1 MWIKRI
7 KLKNF
12 KSYAEAEFEFPA
24 PEQGRNLVL
33 IGAEN
38 GHGKTTL
45 LEAIY
50 LCLYGNDA
58 IQYFQRAGLDS
69 SKFKTH
75 DFIQRAL
82 HQETGSQV
90 ARAYEM
96 VLEMDLMNEH
106 VFSER
111 SIRIVRKWHFDHQSR
126 YQEADNELMLYAI
139 QQGGSLKPI
148 ADEEIQ
154 DYLEDYGL
162 PSEYSPF
169 FFFDGEQLVNRAKEL
184 GAGAWM
190 SNALN
195 GLLGIDLLNF
205 LKTEMNTYK
214 TKLYSN
220 RASNKQ
226 QEQLTEAEQKLNEAQ
241 AETQRYAE
249 ELAQLKTQKEEA
261 ETQLDDLQ
269 QQLNGAGSTQHS
281 SELIARMSEYEQN
294 IKDLDQ
300 KIQAAILALP
310 LAMLPAQDIGSL
322 KKQLTGDFHRLQ
334 HEQHKDSTASRME
347 EFWHTF
353 AQNRHAQEIL
363 PPSIL
368 TNEQLKLAL
377 RESWDSLF
385 NKLPANAS
393 KIMQHNYLDENGF
406 QASLNNI
413 ARIGSPENGLDQLN
427 SQKNQ
432 QEQRLHEANQQY
444 EQQKHSAANTD
455 RLLESLK
462 QTQARVSEI
471 DQKLGGTQ
479 TMYNRSQSETQ
490 RLQTDW
496 ENLTQDLIDSLPK
509 QQKAERAAAISTLI
523 EDLAQRL
530 RSSKLDAFR
539 QTASRLHKKI
549 AHDKQI
555 DKISIGEDGTLS
567 LFSQNGTPIEFQ
579 PLSHGE
585 KKILVLTLIA
595 ALAEITDY
603 QVPFVVDTPLTSL
616 DTRHCN
622 NLVNYWMNLN
632 RQVIIL
638 VQSAELGAP
647 AYQDLNQQGHVGKS
661 SLIQSKSLKGGGKLA
676 SIKPNTYF
684 EE

>member
-69 SKFKTH
+69 SKFKPH

-82 HQETGSQV
+82 HQEAAKQP

-96 VLEMDLMNEH
+96 VLEMDLMGSH
-106 VFSER
+106 IFSER
-111 SIRIVRKWHFDHQSR
+111 SIRIVRKWHFDHQAR
-126 YQEADNELMLYAI
+126 YLEADNELHLYLI
-139 QQGGSLKPI
+139 QQGSLKPI

-154 DYLEDYGL
+154 DYLEDYGV

-205 LKTEMNTYK
+205 LKTEVDAYK
-214 TKLYSN
+214 TKLYSS
-220 RASNKQ
+220 RANSKQ
-226 QEQLTEAEQKLNEAQ
+226 QEQLADAERKLNEAR
-241 AETQRYAE
+241 AETNRYAE
-249 ELAQLKTQKEEA
+249 ELAQLEAQKEEA
-261 ETQLDDLQ
+261 ENQLDDIQ
-269 QQLNGAGSTQHS
+269 TQLRGAGSTQHS

-294 IKDLDQ
+294 IKDLEQ

-310 LAMLPAQDIGSL
+310 LALLPERDISSL
-322 KKQLTGDFHRLQ
+322 KTQLTGDYHRWQ
-334 HEQHKDSTASRME
+334 HEQRKDSTASRME

-353 AQNRHAQEIL
+353 AQNPHTQEVLSPKIL
-363 PPSIL
+363 ASK
-368 TNEQLKLAL
+368 QLKLAL
-377 RESWDSLF
+377 CESWDSLF
-385 NKLPANAS
+385 NKLPSNAS
-393 KIMQHNYLDENGF
+393 AVMQHNYLDENGF
-406 QASLNNI
+406 QAAFNNI
-413 ARIGSPENGLDQLN
+413 ARISSPDNGLDQLN
-427 SQKNQ
+427 NQKSQ
-432 QEQRLHEANQQY
+432 QEQRLHEVNQQY
-444 EQQKHSAANTD
+444 DQQKDSAANTD

-462 QTQARVSEI
+462 QAQARVSEI
-471 DQKLGGTQ
+471 DQKRGGAEA
-479 TMYNRSQSETQ
+479 NLERSQTETS
-490 RLQTDW
+490 RLQTQW
-496 ENLTQDLIDSLPK
+496 ESLTQDLMDSLPK
-509 QQKAERAAAISTLI
+509 QQKADRAAAVCHMID
-523 EDLAQRL
+523 DLAQQL

-555 DKISIGEDGTLS
+555 NQISIGEDGTLS
-567 LFSQNGTPIEFQ
+567 LFSQNNTPIDFQ

-622 NLVNYWMNLN
+622 NLVDYWMNLN

-647 AYQDLNQQGHVGKS
+647 AYRNLREQGHVGKS
-661 SLIQSKSLKGGGKLA
+661 YLIQSQSLKGGGKLA
-676 SIKPNTYF
+676 NIKPNTYF